1 MIVETAVGH
10 ITVQVILR
18 HVRPIRRPKTTSHR
32 RINVTERGVPSAD
45 GSREGVPAAAS
56 AVGAAYVCTRGRSPH
71 ESGADGVPN
80 RRLCG
85 DWGAPIRGGGR
96 RFVAGGAKV
105 QRSRKGVPDRPLCGD
120 WGRRSSH
127 LGGRSPGGS
136 QLRDSREGVP
146 DRGFARAGATGS
158 TRDNLGPAPSRPSKA
173 REVPGCH
180 AQRDPPSSSFPDEA
194 RMRAASGH
202 TVVEHCSTTVCD

>member
-10 ITVQVILR
+10 ITVQVVLR
-18 HVRPIRRPKTTSHR
+18 QVRPIRRPKTTSHR
-32 RINVTERGVPSAD
+32 RINVTERGCRVQTAAARGSPRPPRPWGRRTSPLGGAAPTNQVPTGSPIDGSAAI
-45 GSREGVPAAAS
+45 GGRRIVAGGTKVQRSREGVPD
-56 AVGAAYVCTRGRSPH
+56 RW
-71 ESGADGVPN
+71 
-80 RRLCG
+80 LCG
-85 DWGAPIRGGGR
+85 DR
-96 RFVAGGAKV
+96 
-105 QRSRKGVPDRPLCGD
+105 
-120 WGRRSSH
+120 GRRSSR

-146 DRGFARAGATGS
+146 DRGFARTGATGS
-158 TRDNLGPAPSRPSKA
+158 TRDNPVPASSRPSKA

-202 TVVEHCSTTVCD
+202 TVVEQCSTTVCD

>member
-1 MIVETAVGH
+1 M
-10 ITVQVILR
+10 
-18 HVRPIRRPKTTSHR
+18 
-32 RINVTERGVPSAD
+32 PSAD

-56 AVGAAYVCTRGRSPH
+56 AVGAAYVCTR
-71 ESGADGVPN
+71 
-80 RRLCG
+80 
-85 DWGAPIRGGGR
+85 
-96 RFVAGGAKV
+96 
-105 QRSRKGVPDRPLCGD
+105 
-120 WGRRSSH
+120 
-127 LGGRSPGGS
+127 GRSPGGS

-158 TRDNLGPAPSRPSKA
+158 TRDNPVPASSRPSKA

-202 TVVEHCSTTVCD
+202 TVVEQCSTTVCD